1 MLAQERWKNQDTTKI
16 FEAILALKTVPEC
29 EAFFRDLLTLAE
41 LREFANR
48 FRIAR
53 MLDEKKRK
61 PYWQIAKDVKST
73 TATVTRVAHWLKE
86 GMGGYRLILNRLK

>member
-1 MLAQERWKNQDTTKI
+1 MESSKWQNQDTTKL
-16 FEAILALKTVPEC
+16 FEAILELKTVPEA

-41 LREFANR
+41 LKEFANR

-61 PYWQIAKDVKST
+61 PYWQIAKEAKTT
-73 TATVTRVAHWLKE
+73 TATVTRVASWLKQ
-86 GMGGYRLILNRLK
+86 GTGGYRMILNRIK